1 MVMNPQDEQMNKPRG
16 GLLGLFDKAMKADE
30 DTGLSPLQNFAAALD
45 PLILKDLRGGEGIRQ
60 QGVQRAATMS
70 KNKTVDMLRQQG
82 RNDLADA
89 VMNRT
94 IGPKE
99 AFSVMQSEKAA
110 DTAFQRQKDLAA
122 FSAGLKAPAAPKLY
136 SEFAKLNADLQAGNI
151 SKDQYN
157 ASVQSFLNKNK
168 MSIRPFRDI
177 NRKKTKV
184 VTVGSVKIGGD
195 NPISVQSMTNTLTTD
210 IEATINQINQ
220 ITEAG
225 GDLVRVSCPDKES
238 TQALKKI
245 IAPKKNLSFSENFF
259 HMCFGKVPEKEIV
272 KAFDVSL
279 ILYAEHSFNVSTFTA
294 RTITSSLSDI
304 HGAITGAIASL
315 KGPLHG
321 GANEEVMHM
330 MKKIKKPENA
340 LKWINNALK
349 NKEVVMGF
357 GHRVYKSGDSRVPT
371 MREYFGKVAKIK
383 KDKTFEKIY
392 DIVEKVMIKKKN
404 IHPNVDYPT
413 GPTYHLMGFDT
424 DFFTPIFVISRI
436 TGWSAHIMEQHA
448 ANKLIRPLAKY
459 KGSKHRT
466 VMQLNQ
472 R

>member
-1 MVMNPQDEQMNKPRG
+1 MSDDIKK
-16 GLLGLFDKAMKADE
+16 GLLGIVVDE
-30 DTGLSPLQNFAAALD
+30 TEISKVMPEINSLTYRGYAAQDLCARCD
-45 PLILKDLRGGEGIRQ
+45 FEEVAYLILNKELPNKKQLKEFKKELSKEI
-60 QGVQRAATMS
+60 TLS
-70 KNKTVDMLRQQG
+70 KNLINILKQIPKKSHPMDVART
-82 RNDLADA
+82 A
-89 VMNRT
+89 V
-94 IGPKE
+94 
-99 AFSVMQSEKAA
+99 SVMGLEDKETKDNSPKANLRKA
-110 DTAFQRQKDLAA
+110 IRILAKTPTALAA
-122 FSAGLKAPAAPKLY
+122 FYRL
-136 SEFAKLNADLQAGNI
+136 
-151 SKDQYN
+151 
-157 ASVQSFLNKNK
+157 
-168 MSIRPFRDI
+168 
-177 NRKKTKV
+177 RK
-184 VTVGSVKIGGD
+184 G
-195 NPISVQSMTNTLTTD
+195 
-210 IEATINQINQ
+210 
-220 ITEAG
+220 
-225 GDLVRVSCPDKES
+225 
-238 TQALKKI
+238 KKI

-259 HMCFGKVPEKEIV
+259 HMCFGKVPNKEIV

-340 LKWINNALK
+340 LKWITKALK
-349 NKEVVMGF
+349 NKDVVMGF

-371 MREYFGKVAKIK
+371 MREYFKRVAIIK

-392 DIVEKVMIKKKN
+392 DIVEKVMIKEKN
-404 IHPNVDYPT
+404 IYPNVDYPT

-448 ANKLIRPLAKY
+448 ANKLIRPLASY
-459 KGSKHRT
+459 KGSKHRK

>member
-1 MVMNPQDEQMNKPRG
+1 MSDDIKK
-16 GLLGLFDKAMKADE
+16 GLLGIVVDE
-30 DTGLSPLQNFAAALD
+30 TEVSKVMPEINSLTYRGYAAQDLCEYCRFEEVAY
-45 PLILKDLRGGEGIRQ
+45 LILNKDLPNSIELKKFEKEERNEREL
-60 QGVQRAATMS
+60 S
-70 KNKTVDMLRQQG
+70 KNLYEIIKHMPKKSHPMDVART
-82 RNDLADA
+82 A
-89 VMNRT
+89 V
-94 IGPKE
+94 
-99 AFSVMQSEKAA
+99 SVMGLEDKETSNSTPEANMRKALRIFA
-110 DTAFQRQKDLAA
+110 KTPTALAA
-122 FSAGLKAPAAPKLY
+122 FY
-136 SEFAKLNADLQAGNI
+136 R
-151 SKDQYN
+151 
-157 ASVQSFLNKNK
+157 
-168 MSIRPFRDI
+168 IR
-177 NRKKTKV
+177 N
-184 VTVGSVKIGGD
+184 G
-195 NPISVQSMTNTLTTD
+195 
-210 IEATINQINQ
+210 
-220 ITEAG
+220 
-225 GDLVRVSCPDKES
+225 
-238 TQALKKI
+238 KKI
-245 IAPKKNLSFSENFF
+245 IKPKKTLTFAENFF
-259 HMCFGKVPEKEIV
+259 YMCFGKVPQKEIV

-330 MKKIKKPENA
+330 MNKIKKPENA

-349 NKEVVMGF
+349 NKDVVMGF

-383 KDKTFEKIY
+383 KDKKFEKIY
-392 DIVEKVMIKKKN
+392 DIVEKVMIKEKN

-448 ANKLIRPLAKY
+448 ANKLIRPLASY
-459 KGSKHRT
+459 KGSKHRK
-466 VMQLNQ
+466 VMELNY

>member
-1 MVMNPQDEQMNKPRG
+1 MSDDIKK
-16 GLLGLFDKAMKADE
+16 GLLGIIVDE
-30 DTGLSPLQNFAAALD
+30 TEISKVMPEINSLTYRGYAAQDLCARCNFEEVAY
-45 PLILKDLRGGEGIRQ
+45 LILNKELPKKNQLKQFVKDLTKE
-60 QGVQRAATMS
+60 RALS
-70 KNKTVDMLRQQG
+70 KNLIEILKKIPKNSHPMDVART
-82 RNDLADA
+82 A
-89 VMNRT
+89 V
-94 IGPKE
+94 
-99 AFSVMQSEKAA
+99 SVMGLEDKESKDNSPKANLRKA
-110 DTAFQRQKDLAA
+110 LRIFAKTPTALAA
-122 FSAGLKAPAAPKLY
+122 FYRL
-136 SEFAKLNADLQAGNI
+136 
-151 SKDQYN
+151 
-157 ASVQSFLNKNK
+157 
-168 MSIRPFRDI
+168 
-177 NRKKTKV
+177 RK
-184 VTVGSVKIGGD
+184 G
-195 NPISVQSMTNTLTTD
+195 
-210 IEATINQINQ
+210 
-220 ITEAG
+220 
-225 GDLVRVSCPDKES
+225 
-238 TQALKKI
+238 KKI

-330 MKKIKKPENA
+330 MKKIKKPQNA
-340 LKWINNALK
+340 LKWITKALK
-349 NKEVVMGF
+349 NKDVVMGF

-371 MREYFGKVAKIK
+371 MREYFKRVAIIK

-392 DIVEKVMIKKKN
+392 DIVEKVMIKEKN
-404 IHPNVDYPT
+404 IYPNVDYPT

-448 ANKLIRPLAKY
+448 ANKLIRPLASY
-459 KGSKHRT
+459 KGQKHRK
-466 VMQLNQ
+466 VLELNQ

>member
-1 MVMNPQDEQMNKPRG
+1 MSDDIKK
-16 GLLGLFDKAMKADE
+16 GLLGIIVDE
-30 DTGLSPLQNFAAALD
+30 TEISKVMPEINSLTYRGYAAQDLCARCNFEEVAY
-45 PLILKDLRGGEGIRQ
+45 LILNKELPKKTQLKQFVKDLTKE
-60 QGVQRAATMS
+60 RALS
-70 KNKTVDMLRQQG
+70 KNLIEILKRIPKNSHPMDVART
-82 RNDLADA
+82 A
-89 VMNRT
+89 V
-94 IGPKE
+94 
-99 AFSVMQSEKAA
+99 SVMGLEDKESKDNSPKANLRKA
-110 DTAFQRQKDLAA
+110 LRIFAKTPTALAA
-122 FSAGLKAPAAPKLY
+122 FYRL
-136 SEFAKLNADLQAGNI
+136 
-151 SKDQYN
+151 
-157 ASVQSFLNKNK
+157 
-168 MSIRPFRDI
+168 
-177 NRKKTKV
+177 RK
-184 VTVGSVKIGGD
+184 G
-195 NPISVQSMTNTLTTD
+195 
-210 IEATINQINQ
+210 
-220 ITEAG
+220 
-225 GDLVRVSCPDKES
+225 
-238 TQALKKI
+238 KKI

-340 LKWINNALK
+340 LKWITNALK
-349 NKEVVMGF
+349 NKDVVMGF

-371 MREYFGKVAKIK
+371 MREYFKRVAIIK

-392 DIVEKVMIKKKN
+392 DIVEKVMIREKN
-404 IHPNVDYPT
+404 IYPNVDYPT

-448 ANKLIRPLAKY
+448 ANKLIRPLASY
-459 KGSKHRT
+459 KGQKHRK
-466 VMQLNQ
+466 VLELNQ